1 MTLSRLISV
10 TAPRLSGRE
19 RTKGVLER
27 LSLTVQGPVAAMQR
41 LESVAPSEPAHADRT
56 KQSLGR
62 ANELWSEWR
71 LCEVVRPY
79 DLHEAGR
86 HPRAAASL
94 LLQLAVPTE
103 AGIPTF
109 PLAAL
114 NRSSPAAAW
123 DRSGLGFSAVS
134 DRWQLRRR
142 RGGMLEMLV
151 QSWGGEI
158 SLLPAGRLARRRVAR
173 RARPLRR
180 EGRPDVGG
188 RPGDPCC
195 VPRPPGAPALTE
207 KS

>member
-1 MTLSRLISV
+1 VTLSRLISV

-71 LCEVVRPY
+71 LYEVLRPY

-142 RGGMLEMLV
+142 RGACSRCWFSPGAAR
-151 QSWGGEI
+151 SGCCRPAAW
-158 SLLPAGRLARRRVAR
+158 PAGELRGV
-173 RARPLRR
+173 RARCGVKVDLTWAG
-180 EGRPDVGG
+180 GRVTRAMFRG
-188 RPGDPCC
+188 RPG
-195 VPRPPGAPALTE
+195 RRR
-207 KS
+207 